1 MLFAAGTVLRVRLN
15 GIGFGDE
22 KGREGTSFNGETEA
36 RSGVRALPFEA
47 GNGLHGLAVEAEVQ
61 THRAGPVRG
70 WTFRTLPGEARF
82 PWAILGQNAH
92 YK

>member
-1 MLFAAGTVLRVRLN
+1 VFAAGAVLRVGMN

-22 KGREGTSFNGETEA
+22 KGRPGTSFTGEAEA

-61 THRAGPVRG
+61 THRGGPVHD

-82 PWAILGQNAH
+82 PWVILGQNAH